1 MMKSDDSSKSDEPIV
16 VNLDDIKA
24 KSEGSSLTFG
34 EYKELSAKDRTA
46 LTEHE
51 RQQLAEARKQLV
63 KAAESVS
70 SHYDM
75 TAITSAIQSVYK
87 ISPAFQSLQK
97 IDVSPMLKVVADL
110 QKTTLA
116 VQPAL
121 NRAFGIQEAMKPAIE
136 AIYKSSIFTQNQ
148 FTALAAMQKSIAIN
162 YPTENIIAAIK
173 SIQDIFQAPFIA
185 RTMFSDF
192 HSAHERIK
200 HGLQIDV
207 GSLRASIEFGNYETV
222 DFAVEDVVTDENSV
236 TATATAQQVSNA
248 GNIGFVDNAS
258 MFLAFN
264 DLKQEVRELK
274 QLLTK
279 DSQQGQLLL
288 SPSAVHFQRTSSSI
302 QIGQFKVSVS
312 VSSKQTQFARVLLN
326 SPVSIRKHW
335 DIEEVIF
342 EAFGE
347 RIANDEQDWIVKI
360 RSYIHQLNNKIVRYT
375 NNTMPNFF
383 VLDGI
388 EVYVNPEYLNL

>member
-1 MMKSDDSSKSDEPIV
+1 MKSDDKTQSDKPIV
-16 VNLDDIKA
+16 INLDEIKS
-24 KSEGSSLTFG
+24 KNKGSSLTFG
-34 EYKELSAKDRTA
+34 EYKKLSAKDRLTLTKREQEQ
-46 LTEHE
+46 LTEAH
-51 RQQLAEARKQLV
+51 KQLV
-63 KAAESVS
+63 RAAESVR

-97 IDVSPMLKVVADL
+97 IDVSPMLKVISDL

-121 NRAFGIQEAMKPAIE
+121 DRAFGLQEAMKPAIE

-162 YPTENIIAAIK
+162 YPTQNIIAAIK
-173 SIQDIFQAPFIA
+173 SIQEIFQAPFIA
-185 RTMFSDF
+185 RTMFADF
-192 HSAHERIK
+192 HSTHERVK

-222 DFAVEDVVTDENSV
+222 DFAVEDVAADENSV
-236 TATATAQQVSNA
+236 TATATTQQVSSI
-248 GNIGFVDNAS
+248 GNVGFIDNAS

-274 QLLTK
+274 QILTK
-279 DSQQGQLLL
+279 NNQQGQLLL

-302 QIGQFKVSVS
+302 QIGKFRVSVS
-312 VSSKQTQFARVLLN
+312 VSSKQTQFARVLLS
-326 SPVSIRKHW
+326 SPESVTKHW

-347 RIANDEQDWIVKI
+347 RIADDEQDWIVKI

>member
-1 MMKSDDSSKSDEPIV
+1 MKSDDNPKPDKPIV
-16 VNLDDIKA
+16 INLDDIKA
-24 KSEGSSLTFG
+24 ESEGSSLTFG
-34 EYKELSAKDRTA
+34 EYKKLSTKDHST
-46 LTEHE
+46 LTGYE
-51 RQQLAEARKQLV
+51 REQLAEARKQLINAT
-63 KAAESVS
+63 KSVT
-70 SHYDM
+70 SHYNM
-75 TAITSAIQSVYK
+75 TAIADAIQGVYK

-97 IDVSPMLKVVADL
+97 IDVSPMLRVIADL
-110 QKTTLA
+110 QKTTL
-116 VQPAL
+116 VIQPAL
-121 NRAFGIQEAMKPAIE
+121 NRAFDIQEAMKPAIE

-148 FTALAAMQKSIAIN
+148 FNALAAMQKSIAIN
-162 YPTENIIAAIK
+162 YPTENLIAAIK
-173 SIQDIFQAPFIA
+173 GIQDIFQAPFIA
-185 RTMFSDF
+185 RTMFADF

-222 DFAVEDVVTDENSV
+222 DFAVEDVVADESSV
-236 TATATAQQVSNA
+236 TATATAQQVSSV
-248 GNIGFVDNAS
+248 GNVGFIDNAS

-274 QLLTK
+274 QLLKK

-302 QIGQFKVSVS
+302 QIGQFKISVS
-312 VSSKQTQFARVLLN
+312 VSSKQTQFARVLLS
-326 SPVSIRKHW
+326 SPENVTREW
-335 DIEEVIF
+335 DIEDVIF

-347 RIANDEQDWIVKI
+347 RIDDDEQDWIVKT

-383 VLDGI
+383 VLDGVK
-388 EVYVNPEYLNL
+388 VYVNPEYLNL